1 MRTYCTKE
9 RIHAK
14 VLSGSLG
21 RQEKMAYQRL
31 VEASLKTRSAKAE
44 KGMRCDSILLHLEDK

>member
-14 VLSGSLG
+14 VLSCSLS

-31 VEASLKTRSAKAE
+31 VEASLKGKPEDTE
-44 KGMRCDSILLHLEDK
+44 CEDGKGQAL

>member
-14 VLSGSLG
+14 VLSCSLS

-31 VEASLKTRSAKAE
+31 VEASLKTRSAKTE
-44 KGMRCDSILLHLEDK
+44 KGRRCDSILLHL